1 MVTSDDKIR
10 VTIELATIGEPEL
23 ITSISIEHE
32 KLDKVNKATESLQ
45 LDQYESMAKSEG
57 FIVVDG
63 TSGIEEQ
70 QQLVRN
76 TVMRLVSSYKEQ
88 LLPQQ
93 QQFQRQKAQVSSK

>member
-1 MVTSDDKIR
+1 
-10 VTIELATIGEPEL
+10 
-23 ITSISIEHE
+23 
-32 KLDKVNKATESLQ
+32 
-45 LDQYESMAKSEG
+45 MAKSEG

-76 TVMRLVSSYKEQ
+76 TVTRLVSSYKEQ

-93 QQFQRQKAQVSSK
+93 QQFQRQKAQISSK

>member
-1 MVTSDDKIR
+1 
-10 VTIELATIGEPEL
+10 
-23 ITSISIEHE
+23 
-32 KLDKVNKATESLQ
+32 
-45 LDQYESMAKSEG
+45 MAKSEG

-76 TVMRLVSSYKEQ
+76 TVTRLVSSYKEQ

-93 QQFQRQKAQVSSK
+93 QQFQRQKTAWSRTDSNGNQHV